1 MNKEELNNLLDT
13 IYELEGLVHLAITRD
28 DQPFKL
34 PELIV
39 RKGREICRLAEE
51 VAAPGKQTVN
61 APAAPAAPV
70 APAHAHVATAP
81 APAAPVAPAP
91 AHVAP
96 ASAAPVAPAPAHVAP
111 APAPV
116 APAPAPAASPS
127 NPQPRGKLVFSIND
141 RYKFK
146 RELFGGSDTAFNATL
161 SLVASMDSYDE
172 AEEYFIDELQ
182 WDQSRLE
189 VIEFLD
195 ILKNYFN

>member
-1 MNKEELNNLLDT
+1 MNKDELNNLLDT

-34 PELIV
+34 PELIA
-39 RKGREICRLAEE
+39 RKGREICRLTEE
-51 VAAPGKQTVN
+51 VAGSGKQHVN
-61 APAAPAAPV
+61 APS
-70 APAHAHVATAP
+70 
-81 APAAPVAPAP
+81 
-91 AHVAP
+91 P
-96 ASAAPVAPAPAHVAP
+96 ASAPPAASTAHAIVYESEP
-111 APAPV
+111 APAPKP
-116 APAPAPAASPS
+116 APIQEPKPAPAPAVAPKPAPKPTPAPASGNS
-127 NPQPRGKLVFSIND
+127 QARGKLVFSIND